1 MAMRPSVLRS
11 GVIIMVTSLVQWFF
25 VRYYLLEDPSF
36 NFTKYE
42 SIIIFCVSSLGG
54 GFAFFVGLLY
64 IVLCGNDKR
73 GES

>member
-11 GVIIMVTSLVQWFF
+11 GLVIMITSITQWFF

-36 NFTKYE
+36 SFTKYQ
-42 SIIIFCVSSLGG
+42 SILIFSISSLAG

-64 IVLCGNDKR
+64 IVLFGNDSPGKD
-73 GES
+73 